1 MVLWFFVLLIIL
13 SSPRS
18 LRDGCK
24 WSKDL
29 EVIHH
34 LIGLFIIVW
43 QQLQCY
49 NSNLCVDHSS
59 WKDSY
64 NACVFSQFVL
74 SQPTFL
80 LKWKK
85 KINNAVNFAA
95 VRISMSISVFS
106 IKQVHSNSKLTCK
119 SHFRKCLRLQ
129 RKKHLYAITNCNT
142 KPWNATLFILKYVW
156 AHGCIF
162 VYLYMLRYLFDYNIS
177 HYSTFTICI
186 GSISICPPKV
196 ALIVYKFNGNKS

>member
-1 MVLWFFVLLIIL
+1 MVLWFFVLLLIL

-18 LRDGCK
+18 LRDGCE

-29 EVIHH
+29 EAIHH

-49 NSNLCVDHSS
+49 NSNLCVDHLS

-64 NACVFSQFVL
+64 NTRVFSQFVL

-80 LKWKK
+80 LKMKK
-85 KINNAVNFAA
+85 KINNAVTFAA

-106 IKQVHSNSKLTCK
+106 IKQVHSNSKL
-119 SHFRKCLRLQ
+119 
-129 RKKHLYAITNCNT
+129 ITNCNT

-156 AHGCIF
+156 AHDCIF
-162 VYLYMLRYLFDYNIS
+162 VYLYMLRYLFDYNVS
-177 HYSTFTICI
+177 HCSTFTICI
-186 GSISICPPKV
+186 GSISICPPKSSTDS
-196 ALIVYKFNGNKS
+196 I

>member
-1 MVLWFFVLLIIL
+1 MCGNSCNATTQICAWIIRAGKIHITPVFFL
-13 SSPRS
+13 SLSWVSP
-18 LRDGCK
+18 
-24 WSKDL
+24 
-29 EVIHH
+29 H
-34 LIGLFIIVW
+34 F
-43 QQLQCY
+43 
-49 NSNLCVDHSS
+49 S
-59 WKDSY
+59 W
-64 NACVFSQFVL
+64 NE
-74 SQPTFL
+74 
-80 LKWKK
+80 K

-162 VYLYMLRYLFDYNIS
+162 VYLYMLRYDYNIS